1 MNLNALVTALI
12 FFVSLIGVQ
21 SYGQSCSTPNL
32 ATIDGSTNGLVDFN
46 AENFM
51 LGEATITGTRLF
63 GGAAG
68 IDEDIINNSQTS
80 GIIGLRQGVL
90 NSNSSSDF
98 MLNRYTFDKDVCP
111 LEITIWDI
119 DRTDELIIEAFNN
132 GSPVSYTVT
141 TLGTNVSQN
150 NNIFTS
156 AVNQQVSG
164 DPAHAVVISFDD
176 CIDQVDFTFYN
187 FDGSNN
193 AGGSYTTTWGEGCT
207 PPDKDN
213 DGVADADD
221 KDSDNDGI
229 LNEDEGVVYNNE
241 VCSTPDLTALNNS
254 ANGIADF
261 NAANIMA
268 GNAIIT
274 GSIAFN
280 GGATPDEDA
289 IESNQTSGDIG
300 LRQGVLNSNTPAE
313 NMVSTYTF
321 SEPVCDLV
329 LPIWDIDRTDEL
341 VVMASINGNPVTF
354 TATTGANVSQSGNIF
369 SSTSNVNV
377 SGNPAHMIEVTF
389 AGCIDQIDLTF
400 YNNAATGNGGSYT
413 LVWGE
418 GCTAG
423 TIASCTDTDGDG
435 ICDYLDLDSDND
447 GIPDAIEACCDI
459 NLTLEDCRLDNNG
472 DGNYVI
478 VNGENCGVL
487 QGLCA
492 NAPVDTDMDG
502 IPDFRDLDSDGDGCA
517 DAIEAG
523 IAPGNGNVSV
533 DTYVNSPVD
542 AECGLVLLNNA
553 PTCDT
558 PPNKAW
564 TISSDI
570 DACANP
576 SIEIIK
582 RAIDGTDTQNV
593 TFGGTATFE
602 IVVTN
607 TGNVDLNNVAVT
619 DPLATSCNNTI
630 GTMTPGQIVTY
641 TCTAANVNADF
652 TNVADVTGDPASG
665 GPAVTDT
672 DPTDVVVDI
681 VPGINITKSATD
693 GTDTQDVI
701 QGGDAIYKIVVENTG
716 NIALNNVTVN
726 DPLAPAC
733 DATIGTL
740 AAGAMFMYNCTL
752 TNVAASFTNVAS
764 VTGDP
769 ADGSPQLS
777 DSDPSDVVVLVPS
790 IAIDKTAADGTDIQY
805 VLSGNTATFNITVT
819 NDGDVALN
827 NVTVN
832 DPLSPNCDNVIGTLN
847 PGQSM
852 TYQCT
857 IDNVTAD
864 FTNIADVTGDPVGG
878 GPAVTDMDPSDVIVP
893 CINLEK
899 GSSLDLGADGV
910 ASVGDIITYTYVATN
925 CGNSTLTN
933 VSVTEVQA
941 LFTGSG
947 TLPTPSTVSPS
958 TLGIGQSGN
967 AIATYAITQADINAG
982 FVDNKASVVG
992 DDPAGQAVEDDS
1004 DTSNPNDPNE
1014 TGGPDDPTNTPI
1026 DNEANISIV
1035 KSATDGTDVQYVLEG
1050 NTATFEIIV
1059 TNTGNIPLN
1068 NVTVTDPLSPDCNKT
1083 IGTLNPG
1090 QSNTYTCTIANV
1102 TADFTNVASVTGDPA
1117 NGDPAV
1123 NDSDPT
1129 NIIVPCISLE
1139 KGSSLALGAD
1149 GEASVGDIITY
1160 TYTATNCGNAT
1171 LTNVVITE
1179 EAALFTGTGSLPM
1192 PSAVSPATLAPS
1204 QSGTATS
1211 TYAITQADINAG
1223 LVDNQAVVTGDDP
1236 AGQEVEDDSDTSNPS
1251 DPNETGGPDDP
1262 TNTPIENT
1270 ASIEIVKTA
1279 ADGTDIQY
1287 VLDGNTATF
1296 EITVTNTGN
1305 ITLNNVTVTDPLS
1318 PNCDDSTIGTL
1329 NPGQSTTYTC
1339 TIANVTADFTNEASV
1354 TGDPADGSPQV
1365 DDMDP
1370 TEIKVPCISLT
1381 KGSSLDL
1388 GADQV
1393 ASVGDIITYT
1403 YEATNCG
1410 DVVLTNVS
1418 IDEVAALFSGTGTL
1432 PSPSAVVPAILNP
1445 GQSGIATATYAITAA
1460 DITAGSVDNQ
1470 AVVTGDDPAGQE
1482 VEDDSDT
1489 SNPNDDNETGGPDDP
1504 TDTPIEQPAKISGT
1518 VLEDTNGDGIGDT
1531 PIVGAVIE
1539 VVDGA
1544 GVTQTT
1550 TTDANGMYMF
1560 TVAPGPFTVTETDPT
1575 GFDSVSDVDG
1585 ANDNIVMGTVPAGGN
1600 VPMNDFVDEQ
1610 PAMVS
1615 GTVEEDT
1622 DGDGVAD
1629 LPIPGVT
1636 IFITDS
1642 TGAIQTTITDAN
1654 GDYSFT
1660 VAPGPFTI
1668 TETDPNGF
1676 TSVSDIDGP
1685 NDNTIMGTVPPG
1697 GSTPDQDF
1705 LDEQP
1710 AVVSGTVEEDTDGD
1724 GVADLPI
1731 AGVTIFITDSTGAIQ
1746 TTTTDVNGDYS
1757 FTVAPGPFTISETD
1771 PAGFNSVS
1779 DIDGPNDNTIMGTVP
1794 PGGSTPDQDF
1804 LDEQPAM
1811 VSGTVEEDTDGD
1823 DVADLPI
1830 AGVTIVITDST
1841 GAMQTTTTDANGDYS
1856 FTVAPGPFTI
1866 TEADPN
1872 GFTSVSDI
1880 DGPNDNTIMGT
1891 VPPGGSTPDQDFLDE
1906 QPAMVSGTVE
1916 EDTDGDDVADLPI
1929 AGVTIVITD
1938 STGAMQTTTTDANG
1952 DYSFTVAP
1960 GPFTITEADPNGF
1973 TSVSDIDGPN
1983 DNTIMGT
1990 VPPGGSTPDQ
2000 DFLDEQPAMVSGTVL
2015 EDTDNDDDGDDPIPG
2030 VVITIT
2036 DSSGATQTTTT
2047 DANGDYNFIV
2057 NPGPFTITE
2066 ADPAG
2071 FNSVSD
2077 IDGPNDNSI
2086 MGTVPPGGSTPDQD
2100 FVDERPTVV
2109 SGNVSQD
2116 VNNDDAG
2123 EVNLSGVLITIVDG
2137 AGATQTTLTDA
2148 DGNYSFE
2155 VAPGPYTITEA
2166 DLNGFTSVSDIDG
2179 ANDNTI
2185 MGTVP
2190 LGGNMP
2196 NQDFIDE
2203 RPTVVSGNV
2212 SEDTD
2217 NDDVGN
2223 IDLSGVVISIVDGAG
2238 ALQTTTTDAMGNYS
2252 FEVAPGNYTITE
2264 IDPTGYSSVTDVEG
2278 APTDNQIMGSV
2289 PIGGNMPNQDFV
2301 DEQPAVISG
2310 TVEEDTDGDGSPDQ
2324 PIPGA
2329 IITLTDAAGNT
2340 VTTATDMNGDYSF
2353 NVSPGTYTITETDP
2367 TGYDSVSDV
2376 EGANDNTINMV
2387 SVPPG
2392 GNVPDQD
2399 FVDILPN
2406 PSIVIDKK
2414 ATDGT
2419 DAQDVVSGG
2428 SAQFDITVTN
2438 NGNIT
2443 LTGISVTDPM
2453 APACNIT
2460 IAQLTPGA
2468 SFNYACSDPGVTDDY
2483 VNIAMVTA
2491 TPANGDPQVN
2501 DSDPT
2506 DINVLN
2512 PGIDIVKRA
2521 LDETDS
2527 QTINP
2532 GEDAEFEIIVTN
2544 TGTTTLTNVTVSDAL
2559 APGCNNNVGT
2569 MIPGQVITYTCSDTN
2584 VSGSYTNTAVV
2595 VGNPQGGGAQVSD
2608 NDPTDIILCPALG
2621 SGGFLPGSLGGC
2633 IIPGGSVTRSFS
2645 ADGAAVVPAG
2655 YQLIFVLT
2663 SGTGLVIEEIDVTD
2677 DTKASFTFNSAG
2689 DYTIHSFVYDPNT
2702 LDLSG
2707 VQTGVTTAAEVLE
2720 LIDDSGACADLLV
2733 AGLELSLS
2741 ECCLAQAGAMNSA
2754 STNGCVEPESGALI
2768 SASSTGANI
2777 PSGFIQEFLLTS
2789 DGFVLE
2795 DRGTSPNFVVDAE
2808 GVYTIHSIVYNPA
2821 TFNLTQF
2828 TKGISTAFNIRS
2840 AYRSQGICAN
2850 IDIVGVQVQVESCCV
2865 DFLDI
2870 PDVPVAPGRY
2880 EAGIEITSTG
2890 LVNQSVTDYTAGTC
2904 IELNPGFEVVQGA
2917 EFHAFIEGCSNGN
2930 LRVFKPKTK

>member
-164 DPAHAVVISFDD
+164 DPAHALVISFDD

-716 NIALNNVTVN
+716 NIALNNVTVS

-1160 TYTATNCGNAT
+1160 TYTVTNCGNAT

-1354 TGDPADGSPQV
+1354 TGDPVDGSPQV

-1432 PSPSAVVPAILNP
+1432 PSPSAVVPTTLNP

-1668 TETDPNGF
+1668 
-1676 TSVSDIDGP
+1676 
-1685 NDNTIMGTVPPG
+1685 
-1697 GSTPDQDF
+1697 
-1705 LDEQP
+1705 
-1710 AVVSGTVEEDTDGD
+1710 
-1724 GVADLPI
+1724 
-1731 AGVTIFITDSTGAIQ
+1731 
-1746 TTTTDVNGDYS
+1746 
-1757 FTVAPGPFTISETD
+1757 SETD

-1830 AGVTIVITDST
+1830 PGVTIVITDST

-1866 TEADPN
+1866 TED
-1872 GFTSVSDI
+1872 
-1880 DGPNDNTIMGT
+1880 
-1891 VPPGGSTPDQDFLDE
+1891 
-1906 QPAMVSGTVE
+1906 
-1916 EDTDGDDVADLPI
+1916 
-1929 AGVTIVITD
+1929 
-1938 STGAMQTTTTDANG
+1938 
-1952 DYSFTVAP
+1952 
-1960 GPFTITEADPNGF
+1960 DPNGF

-2137 AGATQTTLTDA
+2137 AGATQTTLTDG

-2544 TGTTTLTNVTVSDAL
+2544 TGSTTLTNVTVSDAL

-2777 PSGFIQEFLLTS
+2777 PSGFVQEFLLTS

-2795 DRGTSPNFVVDAE
+2795 DRSTSPNFVVNAE

-2828 TKGISTAFNIRS
+2828 TIGTSTAFNIRS